1 VASIHTVSDLG
12 DRRAQKKAQTRELVR
27 TTAHRL
33 FAARGF
39 DQVTIADVA
48 READVAVQTVFN
60 HFATKEDLFFDGRAP
75 WVEGIANAVV
85 GRAPGVGPLLALRT
99 HLLEFMTGQ
108 LSRMSTPEERCFRTT
123 LEASEALRTHHRR
136 LVFEAERGLSEALLA
151 AWDQGD
157 PSDQGDECRP
167 TRPSLAAP
175 LTAAVWLATVRVLI
189 VENRLR
195 VIEGIEPAEVAAAV
209 KTVGDRLLARMQ
221 AGSEAINA
229 LVIPDVEPS
238 TGRQAG

>member
-1 VASIHTVSDLG
+1 MIHTVSDFG

-27 TTAHRL
+27 ATAHRL

-60 HFATKEDLFFDGRAP
+60 HFATKEDLFFDGRVP
-75 WVEGIANAVV
+75 WVEGVANAVV
-85 GRAPGVGPLLALRT
+85 QREPGVGPLFALRK

-108 LSRMSTPEERCFRTT
+108 LSRMSSEEERSFRAT
-123 LEASEALRTHHRR
+123 LGDSEALRTHERT
-136 LVFEAERGLSEALLA
+136 LVFAAEHRLADALLA
-151 AWDQGD
+151 AWEQ
-157 PSDQGDECRP
+157 QRDEGGECAPR
-167 TRPSLAAP
+167 RPSIAAP
-175 LTAAVWLATVRVLI
+175 LTAAIWLAAVRVLI

-195 VIEGIEPAEVAAAV
+195 VTEGLDAAQAAATV
-209 KTVGDRLLARMQ
+209 QEVGDRILARMH

-229 LVIPDVEPS
+229 LVVPDAEPS
-238 TGRQAG
+238 TGRRAG